1 MNIVVGDERGIVR
14 CIKWE
19 WKRRVGDGERESV
32 GIIVRENPALGIENK
47 GKEHMPAFR
56 E

>member
-1 MNIVVGDERGIVR
+1 MVGDERGIVR
-14 CIKWE
+14 CFKWE
-19 WKRRVGDGERESV
+19 WKRRVGEGERKSV
-32 GIIVRENPALGIENK
+32 GIIVQQNTTLGIENK